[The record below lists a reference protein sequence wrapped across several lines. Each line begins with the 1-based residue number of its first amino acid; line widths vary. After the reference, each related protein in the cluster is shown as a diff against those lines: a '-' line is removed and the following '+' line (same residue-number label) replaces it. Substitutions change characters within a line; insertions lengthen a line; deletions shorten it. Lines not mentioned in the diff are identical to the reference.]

1 MRKIKLLDG
10 TEYEVDRCGAY
21 DDRLMINIT
30 SDLSM
35 MDAVSVFSQS
45 SLTKRI
51 EHYFDGTE
59 TDHVFFDGF
68 TRLMAVSLSY
78 TGIFLTLGKE

>member
-1 MRKIKLLDG
+1 MRHIRLTDG
-10 TEYEVDRCGAY
+10 TEYSVDRCGAST
-21 DDRLMINIT
+21 DILFVNIT
-30 SDLSM
+30 SGETMIDL
-35 MDAVSVFSQS
+35 VKEFSIPEN
-45 SLTKRI
+45 LTRI
-51 EHYFDGTE
+51 EHWFDGTE